1 VAELHARP
9 GLDETEASLNHRR
22 RYRLR
27 SWRVGAAGSGV
38 IAAALLVLAPQA
50 MADPSYTPATP
61 QLATITDGTS
71 ANAPWNEWQGD
82 SAGSGLTS
90 SFTLTGN
97 SASLVN
103 PTQVLPTY
111 EPASGSTA
119 YPNVALDQGAGSGD
133 SDSNPADLPYQS
145 GVVGSPGPLAGYCGS
160 GDFNAETGLGDA
172 NQPSVST
179 QPTGET
185 LPLGPDYFPHVVLN
199 SNGSL
204 TGYFDYRPKDE
215 NEAVMAATSTDGGET
230 WTYDQ
235 EALQQDPNY
244 CASADTNDD
253 GQGHPNVLNFGGT
266 TTSGDVTSGGTNEL
280 VALQRAAGD
289 NVGVGMLVH
298 NLTAAGATASH
309 PLGSLPSGQPTGV
322 DPDTFDADS
331 ADVPVPTAAQVTG
344 GATPATLNVESTGTV
359 GSVNALVAGGFVDLG
374 ASGAASSG
382 NAGASEVIQCTGVS
396 PSSDPSDSSLGTPSA
411 PASNTPG
418 QLTGCEV
425 ATGSAA
431 ITVDPQDMLE
441 QVIGYVSAQTPTSS
455 ASNAQTAPTVG
466 PSEATFPVTL
476 PTGPGSE
483 TGDGG
488 YGQIDVS
495 PNTTAAA
502 VTAANTADLG
512 FTYELTGQTLNV
524 NAPDR
529 YYIDGATVYCAQ
541 GNNNPTQEIEDCT
554 VPVGATSP
562 QVAVGDPILADPIV
576 PAATSMTTGL
586 VAPDGIV
593 GELHSFPT
601 DNSFSIPSNATY
613 VMYDEKK
620 VNYYVAGELNKDLC
634 GIAEVTTVKA
644 SKEDPACDAAT
655 INTSSLPAAIPYDIT
670 FNPWEYIS
678 EDFAS
683 QIAVTNA
690 TGSGAT
696 DAGQNEGTFTL
707 SGSTIDFTMG
717 DNTTGNYD
725 QIQCTGVET
734 VSTPEDSNSSA
745 TTNDTLS
752 PVNANAG
759 SLQSGA
765 NDAFT
770 GCEITGDTAVAGAHG
785 GTTTSFGTNTFIA
798 PPGAALAQPN
808 QLQQTGEGGKASK
821 ASNADKLYSNNED
834 LEVLRAAWTTDGV
847 NFYSAGLQ
855 NGGLISGNDSSSV
868 ASQTGSTGT
877 CASDTSYTDLSNPNT
892 ACSPENTDGTV
903 NLNKYSA
910 AGTQLATEERWPGS
924 GGSLIYNPTTGEDE
938 LFLSG
943 AWAGDGDSDAF
954 NQVYYATSTDG
965 LNWTVPK
972 TVVST
977 DYSFSASEQQDA
989 ALASGTDQPVGISA
1003 YYSGRAYGPAV
1014 VPNPNGAGFWMVFAG
1029 YNVPK
1034 GAGTAGD
1041 ILNPTPALGGTDAY
1055 VGSSQ
1060 TSAAQWTIGTGGNHD
1075 DPAMY
1080 RNILVDDIDVDSAPT
1095 VTFTAPTG
1103 AVYGGSAALS
1113 ATSNSTE
1120 PISYSVDSTSG
1131 KGVCSVRGTTLTYT
1145 GVGSCVLDVNQPVG
1159 DGYAD
1164 AGSVTKTITVAQAPL
1179 TITASSATMTQGA
1192 TVPIITPS
1200 YSGFVNHD
1208 SSSSLTTQPLCWTQ
1222 AMSTSQPATYS
1233 SICSAAADPNYSITF
1248 LTGQVTVT
1256 AANGGGVTSPAASK
1270 TRLTASPRTLTTK
1283 QKLKLTVTVSGAGS
1297 TPRGAVKI
1305 YDGSKL
1311 IRTDSLNGGK
1321 ANITLS
1327 LKVGSHKLH
1336 AVYVGSSAFKS
1347 STSSTVEVKVKQAA
1361 KKHK

>member
-1 VAELHARP
+1 VAEFRAHP
-9 GLDETEASLNHRR
+9 GLDETEACLNHRSKC
-22 RYRLR
+22 RLR
-27 SWRVGAAGSGV
+27 SWRVAAAGSGV
-38 IAAALLVLAPQA
+38 IAAAVLALAPQA

-61 QLATITDGTS
+61 QLATIADGTS

-82 SAGSGLTS
+82 SAGSGLTGP
-90 SFTLTGN
+90 FTLAGN

-103 PTQVLPTY
+103 PAQVLPTY
-111 EPASGSTA
+111 EPAAGSTA

-133 SDSNPADLPYQS
+133 SDSLPADLPYQS

-160 GDFNAETGLGDA
+160 GDFNTETGLAQA

-199 SNGSL
+199 ANGSL

-215 NEAVMAATSTDGGET
+215 NEAVMAATSTDGGKT

-266 TTSGDVTSGGTNEL
+266 TTAGDVTSGGTNDL

-298 NLTAAGATASH
+298 NLTAAGATAGH

-322 DPDTFDADS
+322 DPDTFDADTS
-331 ADVPVPTAAQVTG
+331 AVTVPTVAQVTG
-344 GATPATLNVESTGTV
+344 GASPATLNVASTGAV
-359 GSVNALVAGGFVDLG
+359 GTVNALVAGGFVDLG
-374 ASGAASSG
+374 TSGTPSSG
-382 NAGASEVIQCTGVS
+382 NAGASGVIQCTGVS

-411 PASNTPG
+411 PASGPPG

-425 ATGSAA
+425 ATGSTA
-431 ITVDPQDMLE
+431 VDVAPQDMLE
-441 QVIGYVSAQTPTSS
+441 QVVGYVSAQTPTSS

-466 PSEATFPVTL
+466 PSDATFPITL
-476 PTGPGSE
+476 PTGPDAE
-483 TGDGG
+483 TADGG

-495 PNTTAAA
+495 PSTGDAA
-502 VTAANTADLG
+502 VTAATASDLG

-529 YYIDGATVYCAQ
+529 YYIDGTPVYCTQ
-541 GNNNPTQEIEDCT
+541 GNNNPTSEIEDCT
-554 VPVGATSP
+554 VPVGTSSP
-562 QVAVGDPILADPIV
+562 SVAVGDPILADPII

-586 VAPDGIV
+586 IAPDGIV

-601 DNSFSIPSNATY
+601 DSSFSIPSNATY

-644 SKEDPACDAAT
+644 SKDDPACPAAT
-655 INTSSLPAAIPYDIT
+655 ITTTPDTFPVAIPYDIT
-670 FNPWEYIS
+670 FNPWEYIA
-678 EDFAS
+678 EDFGS
-683 QIAVTNA
+683 QLTVTPA

-696 DAGQNEGTFTL
+696 DAGQNEGTFAL
-707 SGSTIDFTMG
+707 SGANIDFTMG

-785 GTTTSFGTNTFIA
+785 GNTTSFGTNTFIA

-808 QLQQTGEGGKASK
+808 QLQQTGEGKAASK
-821 ASNADKLYSNNED
+821 ATNADKLYSNNED

-847 NFYSAGLQ
+847 NYYSQGLQ
-855 NGGLISGNDSSSV
+855 NNGLISGTDSSSI
-868 ASQTGSTGT
+868 ANQTGTTGT

-892 ACSPENTDGTV
+892 ACSPENTGGNV

-910 AGTQLATEERWPGS
+910 AGSQLATEERWPGS
-924 GGSLIYNPTTGEDE
+924 GGSIIYNPTTGEDE

-943 AWAGDGDSDAF
+943 AWVGDGDSDAF

-977 DYSFSASEQQDA
+977 DYSFSASEQQDT
-989 ALASGTDQPVGISA
+989 ALLQGTDQPVGISA
-1003 YYSGRAYGPAV
+1003 YYSGRAYGPTV

-1041 ILNPTPALGGTDAY
+1041 FLNPTPALSGTDAY
-1055 VGSSQ
+1055 VGSGQ
-1060 TSAAQWTIGTGGNHD
+1060 TSAAQWHVGSGGNGD

-1080 RNILVDDIDVDSAPT
+1080 RNILVDDIDVNSAPT
-1095 VTFTAPTG
+1095 LTFTAPTG

-1113 ATSNSTE
+1113 ATSNSTAA
-1120 PISYSVDSTSG
+1120 ITYSIDSTSG
-1131 KGVCSVRGTTLTYT
+1131 KGVCSVSGTTLTYT

-1164 AGSVTKTITVAQAPL
+1164 AASVTKTVTVAAAPL
-1179 TITASSATMTQGA
+1179 TITASSATMTQGG

-1208 SSSSLTTQPLCWTQ
+1208 SVSSLTTKPNCYTAAQSSSL
-1222 AMSTSQPATYS
+1222 PANYS
-1233 SICSAAADPNYSITF
+1233 SICSAAADPNYAISYING
-1248 LTGQVTVT
+1248 LVTVT
-1256 AANGGGVTSPAASK
+1256 ASGVVVPEATK
-1270 TRLTASPRTLTTK
+1270 TKLTASPATLTTK
-1283 QKLKLTVTVSGAGS
+1283 QKLRLTVDVTSATVA
-1297 TPRGAVKI
+1297 PRGTVKI

-1311 IRTDSLNGGK
+1311 LKTTTLSGAGK
-1321 ANITLS
+1321 ATVTLT
-1327 LKVGSHKLH
+1327 LKAGSHKLH
-1336 AVYVGSSAFKS
+1336 AVYAGSAAFKT
-1347 STSSTVEVKVKQAA
+1347 STSSIVKVKVKQV
-1361 KKHK
+1361 KKHS